1 MTTYLLAGGG
11 TAGHV
16 NPLLAVA
23 QEIRERQPDA
33 TILFVGTSE
42 GLESRLVPSAG
53 FEFHVIRRLPFP
65 RRPDRRAWRFL
76 RGWRPTVSQ
85 VERLISSRDVDIVFG
100 VGGYVA
106 APAYAAA
113 RRAGIP
119 LVIHEAN
126 ARPGLSN
133 AWAAGFA
140 TRVATAVQGTRLR
153 HSTWVGMPL
162 RPEIAALNVHD
173 GRGAAY
179 GRWGFQ
185 PGVPVLLVTGGSLGA
200 RRINQAVAKVAPQ
213 VLAAGWQIL
222 HITGERDRALVASGS
237 AGHVVLDYCDNMADA
252 LAAASLV
259 VSRAGSSTLAEITA
273 LGIPSV
279 LVPYASG
286 NGEQA
291 LNAAPVV
298 EVGGAALIRDAQL
311 TPETLWGAL
320 EPLLSDEDARTAMS
334 AAAASAGTR
343 EGAARTVDLI
353 GEALTQSHRKTP

>member
-23 QEIRERQPDA
+23 REIRDREADA

-65 RRPDRRAWRFL
+65 RRPDKRAWRFL
-76 RGWRPTVSQ
+76 RGWRPTVTQ
-85 VERLISSRDVDIVFG
+85 VERLISTRGVDVVFG

-133 AWAAGFA
+133 VWASRFA
-140 TRVATAVQGTRLR
+140 SRVATAVRGTRLR
-153 HSTWVGMPL
+153 RATWVGMPL
-162 RPEIAALNVHD
+162 RAEIATLNVHD
-173 GRGAAY
+173 GRAAACQ
-179 GRWGFQ
+179 RWGLT

-200 RRINQAVAKVAPQ
+200 RRINQTVNRLATQ
-213 VLAAGWQIL
+213 ILAAGWNIL
-222 HITGERDRALVASGS
+222 HITGERDSGLIASGS
-237 AGHVVLDYCDNMADA
+237 PGHVVLDYCDNMDDA

-298 EVGGAALIRDAQL
+298 EAGGATLIRDAQL
-311 TPETLWGAL
+311 TRETLWAVL
-320 EPLLSDEDARTAMS
+320 EPLLADEEARTAMG
-334 AAAASAGTR
+334 AAAATVGTR

-353 GEALTQSHRKTP
+353 GEALLQSHSMTP